1 MSTTAVKASPTAR
14 RMAQELGVDLATVT
28 GSGPGGRI
36 VKEDVEAAAGR
47 AAPTS
52 ETGHSATAPGST
64 PAPAAQARPAPP
76 ALAAGATSPAPADTA
91 VTVHPLSSTQKVV
104 ARRMTQSR
112 STVPEFE
119 LTMEVDMERAVA
131 LRAALKDA
139 ARESDVVPSFNDMVV
154 RAAALAL
161 RRHPRANGTFA
172 DTGLQLHDR
181 INVGVAVAAQD
192 ALLVP
197 VVADADIASLGAIAR
212 RTRELAARARDGRL
226 TPAEIDG
233 GTFTVSNLGMFGVR
247 SFSAVINVPQAAILA
262 VGALERRPVADGDAI
277 VARHR
282 MDLTLCGDHRILYGA
297 DAAAFL
303 ADLRANLER
312 PERLV

>member
-36 VKEDVEAAAGR
+36 VKEDVEAAAGG
-47 AAPTS
+47 AAPAS
-52 ETGHSATAPGST
+52 ETGRSATASGST
-64 PAPAAQARPAPP
+64 PAPAAQARPTPP
-76 ALAAGATSPAPADTA
+76 APAAGASSVPADTA

-104 ARRMTQSR
+104 ARRMAQSR

-131 LRAALKDA
+131 LRAALKGA
-139 ARESDVVPSFNDMVV
+139 ARDSDVVPSFNDMVV

-172 DTGLQLHDR
+172 DAGLQLHDR

-277 VARHR
+277 VVRHR

-303 ADLRANLER
+303 ADLRANLEQ